1 MLKEQGSWSLTER
14 VLAVAGQANLFKPIK
29 VIGNLQQMI
38 YFVYDAFCL
47 NWSAIEMGK
56 EAYSP
61 KEMSETYS
69 LSEISEL
76 FDQLVLL
83 LTQTIN
89 S

>member
-1 MLKEQGSWSLTER
+1 
-14 VLAVAGQANLFKPIK
+14 
-29 VIGNLQQMI
+29 MI

-47 NWSAIEMGK
+47 NWSAIEMEK
-56 EAYSP
+56 EAYSS